1 MVTANA
7 GGAIGRRVR
16 LACRA
21 NRLARFATAISGEGC
36 DTGICFECS
45 GLPTQEMPA
54 MKSVYAHVFPVL
66 FVALV
71 AYKGF
76 ILIG

>member
-16 LACRA
+16 LACPA
-21 NRLARFATAISGEGC
+21 NRLARIATAMSGEGC
-36 DTGICFECS
+36 DTGICSECS

-54 MKSVYAHVFPVL
+54 MKSAYAHVFPVL